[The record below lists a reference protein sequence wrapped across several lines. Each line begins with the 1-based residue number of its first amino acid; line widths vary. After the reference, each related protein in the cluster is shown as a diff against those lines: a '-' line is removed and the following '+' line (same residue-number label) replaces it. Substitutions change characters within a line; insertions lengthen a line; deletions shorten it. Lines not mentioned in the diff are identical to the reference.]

1 VGITAVVKR
10 GDGGKVAHPVR
21 LYILVAVLVTA
32 TIGLLAG
39 IGPNLWTPEWS
50 WQLAVAALL
59 LAVAVVL
66 SDLAGID
73 LPISRLRIVISVSS
87 ALWFAAGITFGPL
100 VGSLL
105 ATASA
110 LIEEIVDRRELIKL
124 VVNMVNCALATFLAG
139 WVYFALADTD
149 LSPIGSLYN
158 FSVTLVAALVFSVTQ
173 SLLLSA
179 VLSQAG
185 GTSPWYILTASARG
199 LLVEFLALPAL
210 GALYPLLAHENPLAL
225 VLMIIPLLGPYFAF
239 RNYRQLHHETQATF
253 ELLADL
259 LDRRDPY
266 TSEHSQR
273 VAHLAEMILKQF
285 PDLPY
290 EEFEAILSAA
300 RIHDLGKIATT
311 DFVLS
316 KPGRLT
322 DAEFAVITRPPVD
335 ASEIRRRLTPYRQI
349 VRIVRHHHERWD
361 GKGYPD
367 GLAGEQIPFG
377 SRVIAVADTYD
388 AMTSDRAYRAAMT
401 HEQAMAE
408 LRRCAGTQFDPAVV
422 AAFERAV
429 AAEVP
434 ERRLAS
440 PVPDA
445 APSEQRLPGL

>member
-1 VGITAVVKR
+1 MAYPLRLHIIAVC
-10 GDGGKVAHPVR
+10 
-21 LYILVAVLVTA
+21 
-32 TIGLLAG
+32 
-39 IGPNLWTPEWS
+39 
-50 WQLAVAALL
+50 LL
-59 LAVAVVL
+59 LASGLLLILVGPELWMPPFDWRLGIAFILLALAFFIAEYL
-66 SDLAGID
+66 SID
-73 LPISRLRIVISVSS
+73 LPITNLRITVSVGS
-87 ALWFAAGITFGPL
+87 AFCFAAVLTFGPL
-100 VGSLL
+100 VGTLAAILGSLL
-105 ATASA
+105 
-110 LIEEIVDRRELIKL
+110 EDFVDRREVIK
-124 VVNMVNCALATFLAG
+124 VIVNTANFSLSSFLAG
-139 WVYFALADTD
+139 WIYFSLADVSDT
-149 LSPIGSLYN
+149 PISTLHN
-158 FSVTLVAALVFSVTQ
+158 FGVTLVAAAVFSLVQ
-173 SLLLSA
+173 SILLSV

-185 GTSPWYILTASARG
+185 GTSFWYLWRAAARG

-210 GALYPLLAHENPLAL
+210 GTLYPVLARENPLAL

-273 VAHLAEMILKQF
+273 VAHLVEMILKQF

-300 RIHDLGKIATT
+300 RIHDLGKIATN

-322 DAEFAVITRPPVD
+322 DEEFVVIKRHPVEG
-335 ASEIRRRLTPYRQI
+335 SEILRRLTPYRQI

-388 AMTSDRAYRAAMT
+388 AMTSDRAYRPAMT

-408 LRRCAGTQFDPAVV
+408 IRRCAGTQFDPAVV

-440 PVPDA
+440 PVLDA
-445 APSEQRLPGL
+445 APSE